1 MQNYRMNTTI
11 LTSYLYCLPFSQFV
25 WEQDEKGSYL
35 LEKIISSYFV
45 KMHQQVKLI
54 YGLLQLS
61 Y

>member
-1 MQNYRMNTTI
+1 MNTTI

-35 LEKIISSYFV
+35 FEKIISSYFV